1 MQAVLK
7 RKTEEAEAARR
18 KLREL
23 TELQARV
30 RRDKQAYQQGS
41 GAGDPSGGPPLC
53 TVVLCSFS
61 SGLAAEA
68 APLTVAGMDCGKVA
82 TAPVRQLYAPLLAV

>member
-1 MQAVLK
+1 MGKNMSMHTLHVVLLCQAVLK

-30 RRDKQAYQQGS
+30 RRDKQVQQAAASGECSGMLGS
-41 GAGDPSGGPPLC
+41 WLGG
-53 TVVLCSFS
+53 
-61 SGLAAEA
+61 
-68 APLTVAGMDCGKVA
+68 
-82 TAPVRQLYAPLLAV
+82 